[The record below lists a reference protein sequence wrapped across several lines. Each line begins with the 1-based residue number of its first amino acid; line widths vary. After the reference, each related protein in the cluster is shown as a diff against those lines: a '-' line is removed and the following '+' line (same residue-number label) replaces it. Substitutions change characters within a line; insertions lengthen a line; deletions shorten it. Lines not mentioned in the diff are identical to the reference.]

1 MSQEASSVPDA
12 DLNPTDTA
20 GYKVGQQK
28 TVEELAQLDA
38 EDESLV
44 RWKASLGVGAGAK
57 PSAGSGPAVTVLS
70 LSLSSPSRPTP
81 IELDLTTPAALS
93 ALKSDPVLIKEGAE
107 YSVELRFRVN
117 HGLVSGLKYIQV
129 VRRLGKNWDKLEAM
143 CGSYGAKDEPYVKK
157 FPAEEAPTGMIARSG
172 TYTVRSRV
180 TDDDKTVHADF
191 EWYFKLGKE
200 W

>member
-1 MSQEASSVPDA
+1 M
-12 DLNPTDTA
+12 
-20 GYKVGQQK
+20 
-28 TVEELAQLDA
+28 
-38 EDESLV
+38 
-44 RWKASLGVGAGAK
+44 
-57 PSAGSGPAVTVLS
+57 TVLS

-93 ALKSDPVLIKEGAE
+93 ALKSDPVVIKEGAE

-157 FPAEEAPTGMIARSG
+157 FPAEEACVLLPSVSVTRTGDS
-172 TYTVRSRV
+172 RSREQ
-180 TDDDKTVHADF
+180 TNGHDRALGHVHRSLARDGRRQDGARR
-191 EWYFKLGKE
+191 L
-200 W
+200 